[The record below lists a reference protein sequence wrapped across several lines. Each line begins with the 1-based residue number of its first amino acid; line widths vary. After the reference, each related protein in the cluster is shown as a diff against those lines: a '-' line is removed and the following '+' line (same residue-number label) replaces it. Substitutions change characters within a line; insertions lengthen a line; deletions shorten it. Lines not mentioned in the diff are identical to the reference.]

1 MRLPENYPRGA
12 AAFPSSRLTNPAPPP
27 QPTRR
32 LPIYKHAPGPALP
45 HSGTHEHLIG
55 TRHDATRTDQKR
67 QRLCVR
73 GEARPRSDSFRV
85 KRGGASAE
93 QEGLEMDAFYSTSS
107 AAYGAAPGAG
117 WGYDSLKNFRQI
129 TPAVQTHLKLV
140 RLPASALPLLLSR
153 SSENFP
159 SPDFRSCFSSCRGL
173 RAGFVVCT
181 TG

>member
-1 MRLPENYPRGA
+1 
-12 AAFPSSRLTNPAPPP
+12 
-27 QPTRR
+27 
-32 LPIYKHAPGPALP
+32 
-45 HSGTHEHLIG
+45 
-55 TRHDATRTDQKR
+55 
-67 QRLCVR
+67 VR
-73 GEARPRSDSFRV
+73 GEAPIRFVPREEREE
-85 KRGGASAE
+85 ASAE
-93 QEGLEMDAFYSTSS
+93 QGIEMDAFYSTSS